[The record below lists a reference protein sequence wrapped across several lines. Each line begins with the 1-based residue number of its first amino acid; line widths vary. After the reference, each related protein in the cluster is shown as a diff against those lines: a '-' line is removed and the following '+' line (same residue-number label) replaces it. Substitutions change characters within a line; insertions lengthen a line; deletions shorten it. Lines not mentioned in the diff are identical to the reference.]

1 MAMEYLIERIQKL
14 KEKRRAV
21 FLVHNYQIPEVQ
33 EIADYTGDSLGLSE
47 EARKTRAEV
56 IVFCGVHF
64 MAETAAILNPEKTV
78 ILPDLE
84 AGCPM
89 ANMISAPEL
98 VNFKSRHPGL
108 PVVCYV
114 NTTAAVKAESDIAC
128 TSANAVAVLKSLPE
142 KEIIF
147 VPDKYLGSWAGK
159 IAGKRIQAWNG
170 YCPTHVLIQAEDI
183 ERARREHPRALVL
196 AHPECTPAVTGRA
209 DQVLSTGGMIKL
221 VRDSSES
228 EFIVGTETGI
238 LHRLRRENPG
248 KLFFPA
254 NEKAVCPNMKKI
266 NLEKIAWSL
275 EEMKN
280 VVKVDPRI
288 RERAYQTI
296 DRMLKVK
303 S

>member
-1 MAMEYLIERIQKL
+1 MEYLIERIQKL

-33 EIADYTGDSLGLSE
+33 EIADFIGDSLGLSE

-89 ANMISAPEL
+89 ANMISVSEL
-98 VNFKSRHPGL
+98 VEFKSRYPGL

-128 TSANAVAVLKSLPE
+128 TSANAVEILKSLPE
-142 KEIIF
+142 AEAIF
-147 VPDKYLGSWAGK
+147 VPDQYLGHHAGK

-170 YCPTHVLIQAEDI
+170 YCPTHVLIQPEDI
-183 ERARREHPRALVL
+183 DKARREHPGAEVLV
-196 AHPECTPAVTGRA
+196 HPECTPAVTGRA
-209 DQVLSTGGMIKL
+209 DQVLSTGGMVKR
-221 VRDSSES
+221 VRESSPS
-228 EFIVGTETGI
+228 EFILGTEVGI
-238 LHRLRRENPG
+238 LYRLRKENPG

-280 VVKVDPRI
+280 VVKVDPGI
-288 RERAYQTI
+288 RERAYRTI

-303 S
+303 SEK